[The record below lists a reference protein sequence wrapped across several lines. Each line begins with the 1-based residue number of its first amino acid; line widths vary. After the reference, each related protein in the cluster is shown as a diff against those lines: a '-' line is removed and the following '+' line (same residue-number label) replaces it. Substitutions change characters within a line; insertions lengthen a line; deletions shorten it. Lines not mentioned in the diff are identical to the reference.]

1 MLNVVGDHAR
11 ERMSAAPI
19 MRADL
24 KPTRLILV
32 DDDVDFRDAASA
44 ELEDLGFSV
53 QSFADGWR
61 LLTELANGTAAPA
74 DVFVLDWT
82 MPAMPGLDL
91 LKRLRDRGIQVPIVF
106 LTGRST
112 PTLEGEA
119 LDHGALDFVDKM
131 RGLPILAKRIRK
143 ILEST
148 QQPQPAAAKAEPAAD
163 VHKCGQL
170 TMNSGT
176 SRAFWKGT
184 ELDLTLMEFR
194 VVRLLASSVGDFVSY
209 RAVYDVVHHAGF
221 MAGNGDDGYRSN
233 VRSIIKRIRM
243 KFRSLDDSFERIQ
256 NFPSFG
262 YRWEREDMSGRQAA

>member
-61 LLTELANGTAAPA
+61 LLTELANGTAAAA
-74 DVFVLDWT
+74 DAIVLDWT
-82 MPAMPGLDL
+82 MPAMSGLDL

-143 ILEST
+143 ILENT
-148 QQPQPAAAKAEPAAD
+148 QPPPAAAKAEPAAD
-163 VHKCGQL
+163 MQTCGQL
-170 TMNSGT
+170 TMNGGT
-176 SRAFWKGT
+176 SRAFWRGT

-194 VVRLLASSVGDFVSY
+194 VVRLLATSAGDFVSY
-209 RAVYDVVHHAGF
+209 RAV
-221 MAGNGDDGYRSN
+221 
-233 VRSIIKRIRM
+233 
-243 KFRSLDDSFERIQ
+243 
-256 NFPSFG
+256 
-262 YRWEREDMSGRQAA
+262 